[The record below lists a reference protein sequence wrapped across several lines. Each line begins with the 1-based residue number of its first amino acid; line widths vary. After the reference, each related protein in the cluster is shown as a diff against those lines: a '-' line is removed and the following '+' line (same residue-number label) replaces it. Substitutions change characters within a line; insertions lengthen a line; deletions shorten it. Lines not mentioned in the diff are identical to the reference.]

1 YKRTYSSQTALSLRI
16 RYYSSVF
23 QDTVSSSSTAIV
35 PPEIPTF
42 QQTLNI
48 DKPLVILPQPSQLKD
63 DGKILPHVFSE
74 NLAVL
79 YACLKLG
86 QIERAKRILEYLE
99 SKGPM
104 DMKHLLDVNL
114 HNAFIEAFLDAP
126 VPELNLAFTWLDRM
140 CDKCHVNP
148 NLVTFSILVKGYL
161 RKSEDFQCTTMLQV
175 IVCEMEDKG
184 FRFEQLI
191 ESNLLSDDDTQKLFE
206 LLNSDKE
213 SGLSKRLLKQLEG
226 ETIPLTTEPI
236 PTKAIGVKLMKNSLE
251 ALKEKGLDEYD
262 RQIKLEENALHGA
275 IERWKHDYEQ
285 MRKRG
290 DAFAGVPSLRRA
302 MWNWHEKLVPLIESE
317 LKKTISKKI
326 EEDDECIDSQTGTF
340 LRLLSA
346 DKLSAITILEMLRR
360 TSDSE
365 VVEGMT
371 TTAAI
376 MAIGKSVE
384 SEYNAEQLIKKQNR
398 KLFYKDLN
406 IHELFASGKL
416 FNMEIRRFARKI
428 EKEDIETSWKP
439 DWGSTI
445 RVKAPAFFHSYEYN
459 RGKKVGVIK
468 LNPQLI
474 KWLSNESIRDHLH
487 PRMLP
492 MLIIPRP
499 WLTFNSGGYLTSP
512 TLAMRIKD
520 CPEQVAYLKKAS
532 DNSHLEHVFA
542 GLDVLGSTCW
552 SVNKKVYEIVLKIW
566 NSGEGV
572 LDIPPADLNMEIP
585 KKPDDFDNNV
595 KSRIEWAKTCRDI
608 NNKIRNN
615 HSLRCMVNYKVEIAG
630 AYLDEPMYFPHSLDF
645 RGRAYPIPSYLNH
658 MGDDLCRGF
667 LVFKDKKPLGKT
679 GLKWL
684 KIHLANLYG
693 NDKVSFEEREAF
705 ADENIAEI
713 MDSADYPLKGKR
725 WWQKAEDPWQCLAA
739 CIELTEAIRSPFPEE
754 YQSQIPVHQDGTCN
768 GLQHYA
774 ALGGDLEGASQVNL
788 APSDSPSDIYSAVAK
803 RVKEL
808 IKIDADMGDEKALL
822 LYDHITRK
830 VVKQTVMT
838 TVYGVTFVGARLQI
852 EAQLEENECIPQD
865 RLHELSHYVAKL
877 VFTGLEEI
885 FKGAKSIQ
893 EWLNESARRIAKSVP
908 PERVLKSAEEIKDEN
923 DNLSEIKVSD
933 HQKKYLKKSIVKI
946 PPNRSSSD
954 QMTAVVW
961 TTPLDLPI
969 VQPYRRP
976 NKRQIK
982 THLQSINIVDSETPS
997 PVNSIKQRAAFPPN
1011 FIHSLDATHMLMTAL
1026 ACKEKG
1032 LTFASVHDS
1041 YWSHA
1046 CDVET
1051 MNNIIREQF
1060 FQLHN
1065 QPIMENLRNEFIER
1079 YKGYKVPVKVLR
1091 KDLVKLKLGKSDNSK
1106 TIPPIV
1112 IMDNEYEDTLN
1123 LDDLT
1128 KIAQK
1133 PPEEGERELKLNEK
1147 KQSSK
1152 HVHIWV
1158 DLTFP
1163 ELPSR
1168 GTFDIELVKNSQYF
1182 FN

>member
-1 YKRTYSSQTALSLRI
+1 L
-16 RYYSSVF
+16 
-23 QDTVSSSSTAIV
+23 QDTVSPS
-35 PPEIPTF
+35 F
-42 QQTLNI
+42 QRTLNI
-48 DKPLVILPQPSQLKD
+48 DKPLVILPQPTQLKD

-79 YACLKLG
+79 FACLKLG
-86 QIERAKRILEYLE
+86 QTDRAKRILEYLE
-99 SKGPM
+99 NKGPM
-104 DMKHLLDVNL
+104 DMKYLLDINL
-114 HNAFIEAFLDAP
+114 HNAFLEAFLDAP
-126 VPELNLAFTWLDRM
+126 VPDLHVAFSWLDRM
-140 CDKCHVNP
+140 RDKCHINP
-148 NLVTFSILVKGYL
+148 NLATFAILLKGYL
-161 RKSEDFQCTTMLQV
+161 RKSKDFQCTTMLQV
-175 IVCEMEDKG
+175 IAFDMEDKG

-191 ESNLLSDDDTQKLFE
+191 ESNLLSDDDTQKLLE
-206 LLNSDKE
+206 LLNSDKN
-213 SGLSKRLLKQLEG
+213 SSLSKRLLKHLEN
-226 ETIPLTTEPI
+226 ETTTPLTNYPI
-236 PTKAIGVKLMKNSLE
+236 PPISTKAFGVKLIKNSLE
-251 ALKEKGLDEYD
+251 ALKEKGLDQYD
-262 RQIKLEENALHGA
+262 RQTKLEENALHGA

-290 DAFAGVPSLRRA
+290 DTFSGIPSLRKA
-302 MWNWHEKLVPLIESE
+302 MWAWHEKLVPLIEME
-317 LKKTISKKI
+317 LKKSIYKNI
-326 EEDDECIDSQTGTF
+326 EEGGECIDSQTGTF

-346 DKLSAITILEMLRR
+346 DKLSAIAILEMLRQS
-360 TSDSE
+360 SDSE
-365 VVEGMT
+365 VIEGMT
-371 TTAAI
+371 TTSAI

-384 SEYNAEQLIKKQNR
+384 SEYNAEQLKKKQNR
-398 KLFYKDLN
+398 RLFYKDLN

-445 RVKAPAFFHSYEYN
+445 RAKVGSFLAASLIKVAQITVSTADATGKIISEEAPAFFHSYEYN

-552 SVNKKVYEIVLKIW
+552 GVNKRVYEVILKIW

-572 LDIPPADLNMEIP
+572 LDIPPADLNLEIP
-585 KKPDDFDNNV
+585 KKPEDYDSNV
-595 KSRIEWAKTCRDI
+595 KAKIHWIKTCREI
-608 NNKIRNN
+608 NNRIRNN

-630 AYLDEPMYFPHSLDF
+630 AVSFIRFCLDF
-645 RGRAYPIPSYLNH
+645 RGRAYPIPSHLNH
-658 MGDDLCRGF
+658 MGDDLCRGL
-667 LVFKDKKPLGKT
+667 LVFKDAKPLGKT
-679 GLKWL
+679 GLRWL

-693 NDKVSFEEREAF
+693 HDKVSFSERESF

-725 WWQKAEDPWQCLAA
+725 WWQKSEDPWQCLAA
-739 CIELTEAIRSPFPEE
+739 CFELTDAIRSPSPEKFM
-754 YQSQIPVHQDGTCN
+754 SRIPVHQDGTCN

-788 APSDSPSDIYSAVAK
+788 APSDTPSDIYTAVAK

-808 IKIDADMGDEKALL
+808 VKMDAEIGDERALIVL
-822 LYDHITRK
+822 EHINRK

-838 TVYGVTFVGARLQI
+838 TVYGVTFIGARLQI
-852 EAQLEENECIPQD
+852 EARLKEIESIPQD
-865 RLHELSHYVAKL
+865 RLHELSHYIAKH
-877 VFTGLEEI
+877 VFGCLEEI
-885 FKGAKSIQ
+885 FKGARAIQ
-893 EWLNESARRIAKSVP
+893 EWLNESAKWIAKSLP

-923 DNLSEIKVSD
+923 DNLSETKVGD
-933 HQKKYLKKSIVKI
+933 NLNPLRKSIVKI
-946 PPNRSSSD
+946 PPSRSSSD

-982 THLQSINIVDSETPS
+982 THLQSINIIDSETPS
-997 PVNSIKQRAAFPPN
+997 PK
-1011 FIHSLDATHMLMTAL
+1011 
-1026 ACKEKG
+1026 
-1032 LTFASVHDS
+1032 
-1041 YWSHA
+1041 
-1046 CDVET
+1046 
-1051 MNNIIREQF
+1051 
-1060 FQLHN
+1060 
-1065 QPIMENLRNEFIER
+1065 
-1079 YKGYKVPVKVLR
+1079 
-1091 KDLVKLKLGKSDNSK
+1091 
-1106 TIPPIV
+1106 IPPV
-1112 IMDNEYEDTLN
+1112 VVMDNGYEDFIS
-1123 LDDLT
+1123 LDDLLKITQKSAPKKDT
-1128 KIAQK
+1128 KLETPKETNASDSS
-1133 PPEEGERELKLNEK
+1133 LNEVFISDLNNIKTESFINNMDFNEMPDCYLKEDNDELLEEEEEPKLK
-1147 KQSSK
+1147 KKRQSSMY
-1152 HVHIWV
+1152 VYTWV

-1163 ELPSR
+1163 ELPKR
-1168 GTFDIELVKNSQYF
+1168 GTFDIESVKNSPYF